1 MRLFGLTSAVASGL
15 VLLVLG
21 VLGLTGMDGRLRAAA
36 APRQEQVIDVSVE
49 HRRGQCPGRE
59 ERRRL
64 LYEREL

>member
-1 MRLFGLTSAVASGL
+1 MRLAWLSGAIASGL

-21 VLGLTGMDGRLRAAA
+21 VLGLAGMDGRLRAAA

-49 HRRGQCPGRE
+49 HRRGQCPERE
-59 ERRRL
+59 ERRRV